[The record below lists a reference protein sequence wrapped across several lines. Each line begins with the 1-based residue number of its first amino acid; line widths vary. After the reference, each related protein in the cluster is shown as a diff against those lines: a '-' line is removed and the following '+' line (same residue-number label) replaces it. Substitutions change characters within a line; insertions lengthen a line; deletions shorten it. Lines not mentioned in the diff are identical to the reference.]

1 MVQGVG
7 AAGGSGSIS
16 GLNTYELYYSQYIDY
31 LMNNPEST
39 LGFEAWLEM
48 TGKLA
53 YFTEQVENYI
63 ESDGQNG
70 TNGDGKTGNTITTD
84 RSIST
89 GSGAIYQSSDDET
102 FYQFDWSTG
111 DYRVITDPNELAT
124 AIGLPE
130 GTTVDMIEFGF
141 RSAVFTDVTFG
152 ELDDGQDSTSYKVNS
167 VYNGVTLVDQEFD
180 IHYIL
185 NALLMDPTDPQYQI
199 AKEVFDKL
207 CDNINQWLP
216 QSDLEMLNEIA
227 EQYGTNSAEYKAVL
241 QDVLLSNLDQANEW
255 VEDHAHVAN
264 NSASLEEI
272 GSTGATDGTE
282 GTEGTGSDD
291 STSDGDNVEYDKNA
305 VLTGS
310 GLSGRYNKNEMWHGS
325 WHKKDTNASYNDG
338 INEMTTILNNLINAL
353 ALELGDA
360 YTDEVASYAQQ
371 AMNAVLGGFVITEDE
386 SIIDDQRIK
395 NPEYWA
401 GTDRKGVNARKSC
414 AVVSVKGVIDKFFE
428 VFDSLCGNKT
438 EAEKA
443 AEQQAAEEK
452 AAREEGVF
460 KELYNMDMHSVAA
473 EAGADKNVQVV
484 NVSSASEIQAKAES
498 DILQPLMNKLKSKLQ
513 GKGLS
518 DSEITSVLEQCADY
532 ALSYTSEW
540 ANTTNNYVYTIYADK
555 LIDKFEEAVKSYV
568 KNRGYDV

>member
-39 LGFEAWLEM
+39 LGFESWLEM

-70 TNGDGKTGNTITTD
+70 TNGDGKTGNNINTD

-185 NALLMDPTDPQYQI
+185 NALLMDPTDPQYQT

-282 GTEGTGSDD
+282 GTEGTG
-291 STSDGDNVEYDKNA
+291 DGSQNGSVPEYDK
-305 VLTGS
+305 S
-310 GLSGRYNKNEMWHGS
+310 
-325 WHKKDTNASYNDG
+325 
-338 INEMTTILNNLINAL
+338 TILNNAGILADYTNNTITKTESVNLKGKSSDEAKSQAL
-353 ALELGDA
+353 SYANQYAESILDSVISSLQSELGDQCTKEIQEYIA
-360 YTDEVASYAQQ
+360 KAKEVTLSDTDSWRDYEYDGGLLRKKKHYT
-371 AMNAVLGGFVITEDE
+371 G
-386 SIIDDQRIK
+386 K
-395 NPEYWA
+395 
-401 GTDRKGVNARKSC
+401 
-414 AVVSVKGVIDKFFE
+414 VKTKALIDKFFTE
-428 VFDSLCGNKT
+428 FNTLCANNGKSS
-438 EAEKA
+438 EEIA

-460 KELYNMDMHSVAA
+460 KELYNMDMHSVAS

>member
-16 GLNTYELYYSQYIDY
+16 GLNTYELYHSQYIDY

-70 TNGDGKTGNTITTD
+70 TNGDGKTGNNINTD

-272 GSTGATDGTE
+272 GSTGATNGTE

-401 GTDRKGVNARKSC
+401 GTDSCRTTSSRRKSC
-414 AVVSVKGVIDKFFE
+414 QRRRRV
-428 VFDSLCGNKT
+428 
-438 EAEKA
+438 
-443 AEQQAAEEK
+443 
-452 AAREEGVF
+452 
-460 KELYNMDMHSVAA
+460 
-473 EAGADKNVQVV
+473 
-484 NVSSASEIQAKAES
+484 
-498 DILQPLMNKLKSKLQ
+498 
-513 GKGLS
+513 
-518 DSEITSVLEQCADY
+518 
-532 ALSYTSEW
+532 
-540 ANTTNNYVYTIYADK
+540 
-555 LIDKFEEAVKSYV
+555 
-568 KNRGYDV
+568 

>member
-39 LGFEAWLEM
+39 LGFESWLEM

-70 TNGDGKTGNTITTD
+70 TNGDGKTGNNINTD

-167 VYNGVTLVDQEFD
+167 IYNGVTLVDQEFD

-185 NALLMDPTDPQYQI
+185 NALLMDPTDPQYQT

-282 GTEGTGSDD
+282 GTEGTG
-291 STSDGDNVEYDKNA
+291 DGSHNGSVPEYDK
-305 VLTGS
+305 S
-310 GLSGRYNKNEMWHGS
+310 
-325 WHKKDTNASYNDG
+325 
-338 INEMTTILNNLINAL
+338 TILNNAGILADYTNNTITKTESVNLKGKSSDEAKSQAL
-353 ALELGDA
+353 SYANQYAESILDSVISSLQSELGDQCTKEIQEYIA
-360 YTDEVASYAQQ
+360 KAKEVTLSDTDSWRDYEYDGGLLRKKKHYT
-371 AMNAVLGGFVITEDE
+371 G
-386 SIIDDQRIK
+386 K
-395 NPEYWA
+395 
-401 GTDRKGVNARKSC
+401 
-414 AVVSVKGVIDKFFE
+414 VKTKALIDKFFTE
-428 VFDSLCGNKT
+428 FNTLCANNGKSS
-438 EAEKA
+438 EEIA

-460 KELYNMDMHSVAA
+460 KELYDMDMHSVAS

>member
-39 LGFEAWLEM
+39 LGFESWLEM

-70 TNGDGKTGNTITTD
+70 TNGDGKTGNNINTD

-111 DYRVITDPNELAT
+111 DYRVITNPNELAT

-167 VYNGVTLVDQEFD
+167 IYNGVTLVDQEFD

-185 NALLMDPTDPQYQI
+185 NALLMDPTDPQYQT

-282 GTEGTGSDD
+282 GTEGTG
-291 STSDGDNVEYDKNA
+291 DGSHNGSVPEYDK
-305 VLTGS
+305 S
-310 GLSGRYNKNEMWHGS
+310 
-325 WHKKDTNASYNDG
+325 
-338 INEMTTILNNLINAL
+338 TILNNAGILADYTNNTITKTESVNLKGKSSDEAKSQAL
-353 ALELGDA
+353 SYANQYAESILDSVISSLQSELGDQCTKEIQEYIA
-360 YTDEVASYAQQ
+360 KAKEVTLSDTDSWRDYEYDGGLLRKKKHYT
-371 AMNAVLGGFVITEDE
+371 G
-386 SIIDDQRIK
+386 K
-395 NPEYWA
+395 
-401 GTDRKGVNARKSC
+401 
-414 AVVSVKGVIDKFFE
+414 VKTKALIDKFFTE
-428 VFDSLCGNKT
+428 FNTLCANNGKSS
-438 EAEKA
+438 EEIA

-460 KELYNMDMHSVAA
+460 KELYNMDMHSVAS

>member
-39 LGFEAWLEM
+39 LGFESWLEM

-70 TNGDGKTGNTITTD
+70 TNGDGKTGNNINTD

-185 NALLMDPTDPQYQI
+185 NALLMDPTDPQYQT

-282 GTEGTGSDD
+282 GTEGTG
-291 STSDGDNVEYDKNA
+291 DGSNNGSVPEYDK
-305 VLTGS
+305 S
-310 GLSGRYNKNEMWHGS
+310 
-325 WHKKDTNASYNDG
+325 
-338 INEMTTILNNLINAL
+338 TILNNAGILADYTNNTITKTESVNLKGKSSDEAKSQAL
-353 ALELGDA
+353 SYANQYAESILDSVISSLQSELGDQCTKEIQEYIA
-360 YTDEVASYAQQ
+360 KAKEVTLSDTDSWRDYEYDGGLLRKKKHYT
-371 AMNAVLGGFVITEDE
+371 G
-386 SIIDDQRIK
+386 K
-395 NPEYWA
+395 
-401 GTDRKGVNARKSC
+401 
-414 AVVSVKGVIDKFFE
+414 VKTKALIDKFFTE
-428 VFDSLCGNKT
+428 FNTLCANNGKSS
-438 EAEKA
+438 EEIA

-460 KELYNMDMHSVAA
+460 KELYNMDMHSVAS

>member
-39 LGFEAWLEM
+39 LGFESWLEM

-70 TNGDGKTGNTITTD
+70 TNGDGKTGNNINTD

-167 VYNGVTLVDQEFD
+167 IYNGVTLVDQEFD

-185 NALLMDPTDPQYQI
+185 NALLMDPTDPQYQT

-282 GTEGTGSDD
+282 GTEGTG
-291 STSDGDNVEYDKNA
+291 DGSHNGSVPEYDK
-305 VLTGS
+305 S
-310 GLSGRYNKNEMWHGS
+310 
-325 WHKKDTNASYNDG
+325 
-338 INEMTTILNNLINAL
+338 TILNNAGILADYTNNTITKTESVNLKGKSSDEAKSQAL
-353 ALELGDA
+353 SYANQYAESILDSVISSLQSELGDQCTKEIQEYIA
-360 YTDEVASYAQQ
+360 KAKEVTLSDTDSWRDYEYDGGLLRKKKHYT
-371 AMNAVLGGFVITEDE
+371 G
-386 SIIDDQRIK
+386 K
-395 NPEYWA
+395 
-401 GTDRKGVNARKSC
+401 
-414 AVVSVKGVIDKFFE
+414 VKTKALIDKFFTE
-428 VFDSLCGNKT
+428 FNTLCANNGKSS
-438 EAEKA
+438 EEIA

-460 KELYNMDMHSVAA
+460 KELYNMDMHSVAS